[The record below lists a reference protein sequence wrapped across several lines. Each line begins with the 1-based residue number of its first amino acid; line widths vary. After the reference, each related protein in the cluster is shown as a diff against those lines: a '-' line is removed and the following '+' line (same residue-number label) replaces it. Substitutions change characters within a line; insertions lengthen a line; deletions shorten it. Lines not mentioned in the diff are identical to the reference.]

1 MLHSFFHFHLTTLLL
16 LEKILKRFASKL
28 YFRFVGT
35 SPAKDTGA
43 SQRAGGQYSYQ
54 PDHHQPQHSY
64 HQEDAKHA
72 GPCPCLT
79 LGGSRLCK
87 RHLLHRLGCLLT
99 PSTAST
105 NESSSKQSS
114 EKHPIACDVD
124 IITSQTVSIPN
135 GNRVPNVYYKHAPRV
150 RCSGDV
156 ARMLIYW
163 RSAKSATSKYRCR
176 RFSRVTLT
184 IQNCGHQPS
193 GGALHSAQLTI

>member
-1 MLHSFFHFHLTTLLL
+1 MFS
-16 LEKILKRFASKL
+16 S
-28 YFRFVGT
+28 
-35 SPAKDTGA
+35 SPNTISIFIVCSPSRWAA
-43 SQRAGGQYSYQ
+43 V
-54 PDHHQPQHSY
+54 SY

-72 GPCPCLT
+72 CPGLGLT
-79 LGGSRLCK
+79 HGGSRLCK

-135 GNRVPNVYYKHAPRV
+135 GNRVPNVYYKHAPRA

-156 ARMLIYW
+156 ALMLIHW
-163 RSAKSATSKYRCR
+163 RSAKSATSKYSCR
-176 RFSRVTLT
+176 RFSIVTLT
-184 IQNCGHQPS
+184 IQNVATSHLEEHCTAHN
-193 GGALHSAQLTI
+193 LTQLKSKNYG